1 MELLSSEDER
11 INEEEI
17 RKSMELYE
25 KEKMLTKEIQD
36 LEKAEMEVRITTVLK
51 KYYHIMFSSEI
62 FGSKQ
67 WFWYYYL
74 WISTVDSWLTLTSN
88 KLELKLIFMLLYL
101 QFFIFM

>member
-51 KYYHIMFSSEI
+51 EKYYLIMFSSGI
-62 FGSKQ
+62 YSR
-67 WFWYYYL
+67 L
-74 WISTVDSWLTLTSN
+74 
-88 KLELKLIFMLLYL
+88 LIN
-101 QFFIFM
+101 IDK

>member
-51 KYYHIMFSSEI
+51 KNYYLIIFSSEI
-62 FGSKQ
+62 FGSK
-67 WFWYYYL
+67 
-74 WISTVDSWLTLTSN
+74 
-88 KLELKLIFMLLYL
+88 
-101 QFFIFM
+101 

>member
-51 KYYHIMFSSEI
+51 KNYYLTMFSSEI

-67 WFWYYYL
+67 RFWY
-74 WISTVDSWLTLTSN
+74 
-88 KLELKLIFMLLYL
+88 
-101 QFFIFM
+101 

>member
-51 KYYHIMFSSEI
+51 KKNYYLMFSFEI

-67 WFWYYYL
+67 WFW
-74 WISTVDSWLTLTSN
+74 
-88 KLELKLIFMLLYL
+88 
-101 QFFIFM
+101 

>member
-51 KYYHIMFSSEI
+51 KKLLPCNVFV
-62 FGSKQ
+62 Q
-67 WFWYYYL
+67 NFW
-74 WISTVDSWLTLTSN
+74 
-88 KLELKLIFMLLYL
+88 E
-101 QFFIFM
+101 

>member
-51 KYYHIMFSSEI
+51 NNYYLIMFSSEN

-67 WFWYYYL
+67 WF
-74 WISTVDSWLTLTSN
+74 
-88 KLELKLIFMLLYL
+88 
-101 QFFIFM
+101 

>member
-36 LEKAEMEVRITTVLK
+36 LEKAEMEVRITTVL
-51 KYYHIMFSSEI
+51 
-62 FGSKQ
+62 
-67 WFWYYYL
+67 
-74 WISTVDSWLTLTSN
+74 N
-88 KLELKLIFMLLYL
+88 KLLPYNV
-101 QFFIFM
+101 FF

>member
-51 KYYHIMFSSEI
+51 KNLLPYNVF
-62 FGSKQ
+62 FFN
-67 WFWYYYL
+67 FW
-74 WISTVDSWLTLTSN
+74 
-88 KLELKLIFMLLYL
+88 E
-101 QFFIFM
+101 